1 MTPDEMR
8 RAAVLLRC
16 YAVLID
22 NEEPRTLARLLRE
35 EAGDLARLLREE
47 AEAQGWRDIAT
58 APRDGTIIL
67 LATAR
72 SHVPIY
78 CGSYRFSTMGE
89 PTGHSDKAWRCSSSG
104 RYANPTHWRPLPPP
118 PQGREG

>member
-35 EAGDLARLLREE
+35 EADS
-47 AEAQGWRDIAT
+47 QGWRPIET
-58 APRDGTIIL
+58 GPRDGTRVL
-67 LATAR
+67 LWHRYRPR
-72 SHVPIY
+72 SSAIGYWSASHGDWMSDSGELQRGFI
-78 CGSYRFSTMGE
+78 SY
-89 PTGHSDKAWRCSSSG
+89 
-104 RYANPTHWRPLPPP
+104 WRPLPPP